1 MIRRSRLVLLTAA
14 ALAAGLAPGAE
25 TPGPW
30 GLDALSAATPGYVPV
45 VGAASPSGEGAPA
58 SADEADLVRGAI
70 YLSGGLHKTVDPSSE
85 RILVRPGHAAMEA
98 RGMAAHVRVIGALV
112 EELARIAPDAGIGL
126 LLGGVPG
133 APAAPAAGLSQALAA
148 LREDP
153 GLAGV
158 DLEILD
164 LGEEELEETEV
175 PGGGGPYPV
184 PISLLECDAL
194 VNAARPAGALAGLDN
209 LRGLAGPGPA
219 GSPPGP
225 VELALLAE
233 VDYTLLDMTGHK
245 GPGPLL
251 LAGADGIA
259 VDRVAA
265 SLLGIGEERLAPLF
279 AAGGLR
285 LGMSRLA
292 SIKVAG
298 LDVPGSWAPPPD
310 TAAVE
315 AH

>member
-1 MIRRSRLVLLTAA
+1 MRRRAHPVLLAV
-14 ALAAGLAPGAE
+14 ALAMALPHLWP
-25 TPGPW
+25 PGP
-30 GLDALSAATPGYVPV
+30 GGPDALSAATPGYVPV

-70 YLSGGLHKTVDPSSE
+70 YLSGGLHRTVDPSSE
-85 RILVRPGHAAMEA
+85 RILVRPGHGAMDA
-98 RGMAAHVRVIGALV
+98 RGVAAHVRVIGALL
-112 EELARIAPDAGIGL
+112 EEIARIAPEAGIGL

-133 APAAPAAGLSQALAA
+133 APAEPAAGLPQALAA

-153 GLAGV
+153 GLAGL

-175 PGGGGPYPV
+175 PGGGGAYPV

-209 LRGLAGPGPA
+209 LRGLAGPGA
-219 GSPPGP
+219 DGSAPGP

-233 VDYTLLDMTGHK
+233 VDYTLLDMTGHR
-245 GPGPLL
+245 GPLL

-265 SLLGIGEERLAPLF
+265 SLLGAGEERLAPLF

-298 LDVPGSWAPPPD
+298 LEVPGSWAPPPD
-310 TAAVE
+310 TTAAE
-315 AH
+315 PR

>member
-1 MIRRSRLVLLTAA
+1 MRRPIRLILAATALAA
-14 ALAAGLAPGAE
+14 ALPRIWP
-25 TPGPW
+25 PGP
-30 GLDALSAATPGYVPV
+30 GGPDAVSAATPGYVPV

-70 YLSGGLHKTVDPSSE
+70 YLSGGLHRTVDPSSE
-85 RILVRPGHAAMEA
+85 RILVRPGHAAMDA

-112 EELARIAPDAGIGL
+112 GELARIAPDAGIGL
-126 LLGGVPG
+126 LIGGVPG
-133 APAAPAAGLSQALAA
+133 APAEPPAGLSQALEA

-153 GLAGV
+153 ELAGV

-209 LRGLAGPGPA
+209 LRGLAGPGA
-219 GSPPGP
+219 DGSAPGP

-233 VDYTLLDMTGHK
+233 VDYTLLDMTGHR

-265 SLLGIGEERLAPLF
+265 SLLGAGGERLAPLI

-298 LDVPGSWAPPPD
+298 LEVPGSWAPPPD

-315 AH
+315 PR